1 MTLWRKRARDSPE
14 MHMNERTDFP
24 AETAGTGN
32 EVPGRILEAVRYL
45 SQSRER
51 GRCLAILTA
60 DSGDMT
66 RLALKRFLA
75 DADASSKVARI
86 LEPTD
91 SRHGFLEAVLTQLGF
106 EPFESSADDLQRL
119 LNVVLRQGACQKIT
133 TIILVENA
141 QQFGPRVLELL
152 RDLIRAAQELTP
164 PPLFILTGQAALHRV
179 LDSKGMASLA
189 GLAKQRFDLSPAK
202 VPPDG
207 PAVPG
212 KQDDPCLVL
221 SLDSR
226 ERGRFPLRGERLLIG
241 RGEHCDIPILS
252 RFISRQH
259 ALFLRNASG
268 DWIVDLKSTNGTSVN
283 SALIRQRRLAHGDI
297 ISIGNH
303 RLRYHN
309 PAASPRLP
317 APEPS
322 GEQLSETMVMRS
334 LKQLLKPEEPPST
347 GEEAASHV
355 A

>member
-1 MTLWRKRARDSPE
+1 
-14 MHMNERTDFP
+14 MHMNEQTDHQP
-24 AETAGTGN
+24 ESAGTGN
-32 EVPGRILEAVRYL
+32 EIAGRILEAVRYL

-51 GRCLAILTA
+51 GRCLAVLTA
-60 DSGDMT
+60 NSGDMT

-91 SRHGFLEAVLTQLGF
+91 SRHGFLEAVLTQLGID
-106 EPFESSADDLQRL
+106 PFESSADDLQRL
-119 LNVVLRQGACQKIT
+119 LNVVLRQSASQKIT

-152 RDLIRAAQELTP
+152 RELIRAAQVLTP
-164 PPLFILTGQAALHRV
+164 PPLFILTGQAGLHRV

-189 GLAKQRFDLSPAK
+189 GLSKQRFDLSPAQAT
-202 VPPDG
+202 PDAA
-207 PAVPG
+207 AVPG
-212 KQDDPCLVL
+212 TQDDPCLVL

-226 ERGRFPLRGERLLIG
+226 ERGRFPIRGERLLIG

-283 SALIRQRRLAHGDI
+283 SALIRQRRLVHGDI

-309 PAASPRLP
+309 PAAPPRLP

-334 LKQLLKPEEPPST
+334 LKPALEPAEKQASGDAP
-347 GEEAASHV
+347 ASHV

>member
-1 MTLWRKRARDSPE
+1 MTLWRKRARGSPE
-14 MHMNERTDFP
+14 MHMNERTDFQ

-45 SQSRER
+45 NQSRDR

-60 DSGDMT
+60 DSGDMA

-75 DADASSKVARI
+75 DADASGRVARI

-202 VPPDG
+202 APPD
-207 PAVPG
+207 AAALPG
-212 KQDDPCLVL
+212 TQDDPCLVL

-226 ERGRFPLRGERLLIG
+226 ERGRFPIRGERLLIG

-283 SALIRQRRLAHGDI
+283 SALIRQRRLVHGDI

-309 PAASPRLP
+309 PAAPPRLP

-322 GEQLSETMVMRS
+322 GEQLGETMVMRS
-334 LKQLLKPEEPPST
+334 LKQLLKPEEPPSA
-347 GEEAASHV
+347 GEDAASHV